1 VAVKAPF
8 ILGSGTH
15 DLDDEVFGAE
25 FHMAL
30 VHEAARADLNA
41 RRRGTQSAKTRGEVN
56 MTGAKAFRQKGTGRA
71 RAGALSTPQRYGGG
85 VAFAPKPRHYLSKVN
100 RKARRAALRSALSV
114 HAERSTIH
122 VVDAGAFDAPS
133 TKQAAE
139 LLEAHRGG
147 SVLVALGDDE
157 FTTAKSFRNLARV
170 AVRHVDDVGV
180 ADLVGAATLVV
191 SQAALDSLTAR
202 AKKDALQ
209 GPDAP
214 GRRQNAGRTPRGG
227 NR

>member
-1 VAVKAPF
+1 MAVKAPF

-114 HAERSTIH
+114 HADRGSLGMA
-122 VVDAGAFDAPS
+122 DPGALDAPS

-139 LLEAHRGG
+139 
-147 SVLVALGDDE
+147 ALGKLEGEGRVLLVCGGDGED
-157 FTTAKSFRNLARV
+157 TVIKSFRNLAGLQCKP
-170 AVRHVDDVGV
+170 ATDVGV
-180 ADLVGAATLVV
+180 ADVIGAARLVLTPN
-191 SQAALDSLTAR
+191 AADYLTKIASKER
-202 AKKDALQ
+202 ATEEASS
-209 GPDAP
+209 
-214 GRRQNAGRTPRGG
+214 
-227 NR
+227 